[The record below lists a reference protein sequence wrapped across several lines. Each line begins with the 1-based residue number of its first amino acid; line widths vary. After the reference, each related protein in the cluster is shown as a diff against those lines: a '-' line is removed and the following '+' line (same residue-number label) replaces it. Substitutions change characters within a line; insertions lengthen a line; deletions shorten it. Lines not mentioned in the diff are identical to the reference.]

1 MAQTTEQLAAA
12 RELAT
17 QYGLTAADFFQHKQ
31 SKAWLISRTGIEKIQ
46 YGAGIEVRFEA
57 VRIEMEYAAVK
68 ATGTRATKPTAGLLG
83 STLRIETF
91 GSASKA
97 NCQVS
102 YFLEMAEKRALSRV
116 VLKLSDFYQLGV
128 YGEDEMPPASPE
140 RAAVAAEPTP
150 WTDEAVAHENATSEQ
165 RLDLVLMLEHPAL
178 LESEHR
184 TPTLKKLESMTK
196 ERAQKAIDFFKES
209 IRVYESFPPVAE
221 PAA

>member
-68 ATGTRATKPTAGLLG
+68 ATGTRATKPTAALPGG
-83 STLRIETF
+83 ALRIETF

-128 YGEDEMPPASPE
+128 YGEDEMPPAALTAQSMPDAGTS
-140 RAAVAAEPTP
+140 AAVAGSPAMGGEYEAALKELHDGSSIAAVWNRYPELHQHEPF
-150 WTDEAVAHENATSEQ
+150 
-165 RLDLVLMLEHPAL
+165 
-178 LESEHR
+178 
-184 TPTLKKLESMTK
+184 K
-196 ERAQKAIDFFKES
+196 ERLTAVKAE
-209 IRVYESFPPVAE
+209 RTGTANAPVA
-221 PAA
+221 

>member
-1 MAQTTEQLAAA
+1 MAQTAEQLDAA

-46 YGAGIEVRFEA
+46 YGAGIEVRFDA

-68 ATGTRATKPTAGLLG
+68 ATGTRALKPTAGLLG

-128 YGEDEMPPASPE
+128 YGEDEMPANQPTDQPRPATAPVTVD
-140 RAAVAAEPTP
+140 RAPVDKAIAKAKMEK
-150 WTDEAVAHENATSEQ
+150 ATS
-165 RLDLVLMLEHPAL
+165 
-178 LESEHR
+178 
-184 TPTLKKLESMTK
+184 
-196 ERAQKAIDFFKES
+196 
-209 IRVYESFPPVAE
+209 VAE
-221 PAA
+221 LREIWDALPRSIADELGPVKDTEKKRIDAAIFEATQTPAP